1 MKGNPAI
8 QVVTPSDLPKISN
21 IPAPGAPQ
29 TQNGD
34 LQVAVRK
41 AAVWSPWTEEDI
53 ADAESLRVGFDN
65 LLDPMRPTPPPPPA
79 PGPNPNYVHL
89 LEVARA
95 TSPALTELVEL
106 HEPKAG
112 TVLLDGSVPYWVC
125 SAESDGDGGREQWPT
140 ETDVLIA
147 RVLGVELEA
156 YL

>member
-1 MKGNPAI
+1 MNDG
-8 QVVTPSDLPKISN
+8 
-21 IPAPGAPQ
+21 PQ
-29 TQNGD
+29 IT
-34 LQVAVRK
+34 VRK
-41 AAVWSPWTEEDI
+41 STAWATWTEENI
-53 ADAESLRVGFDN
+53 ADVESLRVGFDN
-65 LLDPMRPTPPPPPA
+65 LLDPIRPTPPPPPT
-79 PGPNPNYVHL
+79 PGPNPDYVRL

-95 TSPALTELVEL
+95 TSPTLTELVEL